1 MATQVEEAQNQALVL
16 VEALPIEKLFEPI
29 TINPILERIKIEV
42 RAVPTD
48 ISTERGRKAVA
59 SLAFKIA
66 KTKTFIGDRHDELV
80 SKEKRRLGL
89 IDGEWKRIR
98 EDLDA
103 LKVEVRKPLTDWEQ
117 TEQDRVDA
125 HEHHIGRLESATIL
139 PSNATTAQIA
149 ERIAELE
156 ADDLSQMDEFL
167 KRAMEAKAKA
177 LEELRSRHA
186 RSVQQD
192 ADRAELGRLRVEKEQ
207 RDREERERQIAEQA
221 TKDAEAKA
229 ARQVEEARQSAEK
242 AEKDRVAAVEQ
253 AEREKIAAELKAAA
267 MLL

>member
-80 SKEKRRLGL
+80 SKEKRSLGL

-103 LKVEVRKPLTDWEQ
+103 FKVEVRKPLTDWEQ

-125 HEHHIGRLESATIL
+125 REHHIGRLESATIL
-139 PSNATTAQIA
+139 PSNAKL
-149 ERIAELE
+149 RR
-156 ADDLSQMDEFL
+156 SPSVSPNW
-167 KRAMEAKAKA
+167 KRTIC
-177 LEELRSRHA
+177 RRW
-186 RSVQQD
+186 
-192 ADRAELGRLRVEKEQ
+192 
-207 RDREERERQIAEQA
+207 
-221 TKDAEAKA
+221 
-229 ARQVEEARQSAEK
+229 
-242 AEKDRVAAVEQ
+242 
-253 AEREKIAAELKAAA
+253 
-267 MLL
+267 